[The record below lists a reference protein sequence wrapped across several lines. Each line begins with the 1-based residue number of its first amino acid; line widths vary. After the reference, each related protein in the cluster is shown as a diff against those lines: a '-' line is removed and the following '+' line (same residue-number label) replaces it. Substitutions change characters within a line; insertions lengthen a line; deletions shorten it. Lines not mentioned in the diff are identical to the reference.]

1 MRGVDLGYFLRRVG
15 MFLLVIF
22 VAASFNFLIPRMA
35 PGNPIGAITS
45 RMAQASAG
53 IENGAAMFEAY
64 RQRFGLDD
72 PMYVQY
78 FRYLWN
84 SIRLDFGASL
94 SAYPAGVWEIIQP
107 AIGWTIGLIATSVVI
122 TFVLGV
128 AVGALLAW
136 KGTPRLVKALL
147 PLTMI
152 WSVLPYYLLAL
163 LLLYAL
169 AFNSSLFPMSGAYS
183 SGMVREFSWPFIRN
197 VAHHAVLPALS
208 IILSSL
214 GLWALTMRGLMVN
227 TIGEDYMM
235 LAEAKG
241 LPRRRILWWYA
252 VRNAIPPQVTHLAI
266 ALGHVVSGSIL
277 VEIIFSYPGLG
288 YQLYQ
293 SITNSDYTVIQGIT
307 LLLAMSVGFAVL
319 IIDLIYPR
327 LDPRVTYVAEN
338 SG

>member
-1 MRGVDLGYFLRRVG
+1 MRGVNLNYFLRRIG
-15 MFLLVIF
+15 MFVLVVF
-22 VAASFNFLIPRMA
+22 VAASFNFMIPRLA

-53 IENGAAMFEAY
+53 IENGQAMFEAY
-64 RQRFGLDD
+64 RERFGLND

-84 SIRLDFGASL
+84 SIRFDFGESL
-94 SAYPAGVWEIIQP
+94 SAYPAGVWEIIRP

-122 TFVLGV
+122 TFILGV
-128 AVGALLAW
+128 TVGALLAW
-136 KGTPRLVKALL
+136 KGTPKWLQFLL

-152 WSVLPYYLLAL
+152 WGVLPYYLLAL

-169 AFNSSLFPMSGAYS
+169 AFTNDFFPMSGAYD
-183 SGMVREFSWPFIRN
+183 SGIARELTWEYISN
-197 VAHHAVLPALS
+197 VAYHAVLPALS

-227 TIGEDYMM
+227 TIGEDYML

-241 LPRRRILWWYA
+241 LPRRRIFWWYA

-266 ALGHVVSGSIL
+266 ALGHVVSGAIL
-277 VEIIFSYPGLG
+277 VEIIFAYPGLG

-293 SITNSDYTVIQGIT
+293 AITNSDYTVIQGIT
-307 LLLAMSVGFAVL
+307 LLLAVSVGFAVL
-319 IIDLIYPR
+319 IIDLLYPR
-327 LDPRVTYVAEN
+327 LDPRVTYVAES

>member
-1 MRGVDLGYFLRRVG
+1 VL
-15 MFLLVIF
+15 
-22 VAASFNFLIPRMA
+22 
-35 PGNPIGAITS
+35 
-45 RMAQASAG
+45 
-53 IENGAAMFEAY
+53 
-64 RQRFGLDD
+64 
-72 PMYVQY
+72 
-78 FRYLWN
+78 
-84 SIRLDFGASL
+84 
-94 SAYPAGVWEIIQP
+94 
-107 AIGWTIGLIATSVVI
+107 I

-128 AVGALLAW
+128 TVGALLAW
-136 KGTPRLVKALL
+136 KGTPRLVRVLI

-152 WSVLPYYLLAL
+152 WGVLPYYLLAL

-169 AFNSSLFPMSGAYS
+169 AFTTGLFPMSGAYD
-183 SGMVREFSWPFIRN
+183 SGLAREFTWAFARN
-197 VAHHAVLPALS
+197 VVHHAVLPALS

-227 TIGEDYMM
+227 TIGEDYML

-266 ALGHVVSGSIL
+266 ALGHVVSGAIL
-277 VEIIFSYPGLG
+277 VEIIFAYPGIG
-288 YQLYQ
+288 YQLYM

-307 LLLAMSVGFAVL
+307 LLLAVTVGLAVL

-327 LDPRVTYVAEN
+327 LDPRVTYVAES